1 MTASITDS
9 NLTTTAKVKLLL
21 GITGSTNDS
30 LIDMLVL
37 QTSNFIQGY
46 CGGRNF
52 LSQNYVEVYDS
63 QPNRGTKGGTVIFLN
78 QFPVT
83 AVTYV
88 KYRAGTVDNPNW
100 VTYNTN
106 SYLNYLKPGFIRFYG
121 VLPEISQA
129 LQITYTAG
137 YLIDFAHETDLTK
150 HNLPW
155 DLCMLAT
162 EMVARKYQIR
172 QAQGIK
178 SMSVEGES
186 VTFMD
191 TDKPT
196 QDQIAILKKYKVTR
210 MAI

>member
-9 NLTTTAKVKLLL
+9 NLTTKTKVKLLL
-21 GITGSTNDS
+21 GITASTNDD
-30 LIDMLVL
+30 LIDMLIL
-37 QTSNFIQGY
+37 NTTRFIEGY
-46 CGGRNF
+46 CGGRQF
-52 LSQNYVEVYDS
+52 LNQNYVEVYDS
-63 QPNRGTKGGTVIFLN
+63 APNRGTKGGSVLFLN
-78 QFPVT
+78 QFPIT
-83 AVTYV
+83 AVTYL

-106 SYLNYLKPGFIRFYG
+106 SYLNYLKEGFIRFYG

-129 LQITYTAG
+129 LQVTYTAG

-155 DLCMLAT
+155 DLCMVAT
-162 EMVARKYQIR
+162 EIVARKMQFR
-172 QAQGIK
+172 QAQGMK

-186 VTFMD
+186 VTFGED
-191 TDKPT
+191 TATK
-196 QDQIAILKKYKVTR
+196 DQLAILKKYKTTR